1 VLSNL
6 IDVQAAAGWRAES
19 SIAAL
24 DASRP
29 CGFWATSLRGPVLG
43 GPVLGGTVLGG
54 TVLGGTVLGG
64 TVLGGTVLGGINALG
79 VARSHAAQGSLM
91 PWLPETSG
99 QTWAS
104 SKQDTR
110 KKYQH
115 ATRAAA
121 LGGSATGSHPVSW
134 DPV

>member
-6 IDVQAAAGWRAES
+6 PDVRAAAGWRAES

-24 DASRP
+24 DAARP
-29 CGFWATSLRGPVLG
+29 CGFGATWLRG
-43 GPVLGGTVLGG
+43 TV
-54 TVLGGTVLGG
+54 VGG

-79 VARSHAAQGSLM
+79 VARSSAAQGPLM
-91 PWLPETSG
+91 PWLPPTPG
-99 QTWAS
+99 QTSAAS
-104 SKQDTR
+104 RQDTR

>member
-1 VLSNL
+1 MLSNL
-6 IDVQAAAGWRAES
+6 PDVRAAAGWRAES

-24 DASRP
+24 DAARP
-29 CGFWATSLRGPVLG
+29 CGFGATWLRG
-43 GPVLGGTVLGG
+43 TV
-54 TVLGGTVLGG
+54 VGGTVLGG

-79 VARSHAAQGSLM
+79 VARSSAAQGPLM
-91 PWLPETSG
+91 PWLPPTPG
-99 QTWAS
+99 QTSAAS
-104 SKQDTR
+104 RQDTR

>member
-1 VLSNL
+1 MLSNL
-6 IDVQAAAGWRAES
+6 IDVRAAAGWRAES

-24 DASRP
+24 DTGRP
-29 CGFWATSLRGPVLG
+29 CGFGATLLW
-43 GPVLGGTVLGG
+43 
-54 TVLGGTVLGG
+54 G

-79 VARSHAAQGSLM
+79 VARSRAAQGPLM
-91 PWLPETSG
+91 PWLPQTPG
-99 QTWAS
+99 QTSLS
-104 SKQDTR
+104 SRQDTR

-115 ATRAAA
+115 ATRVAA

>member
-6 IDVQAAAGWRAES
+6 IDVRAAAGWRAES
-19 SIAAL
+19 SIATL
-24 DASRP
+24 DAARP
-29 CGFWATSLRGPVLG
+29 CGFGATRLR
-43 GPVLGGTVLGG
+43 GTVLGG
-54 TVLGGTVLGG
+54 TVLGSTALGG
-64 TVLGGTVLGGINALG
+64 TAPGGINALG
-79 VARSHAAQGSLM
+79 VARSSAAQGPLM
-91 PWLPETSG
+91 PWLPPTPG
-99 QTWAS
+99 QTSAAS
-104 SKQDTR
+104 RQDTR

>member
-6 IDVQAAAGWRAES
+6 IDVRAAAGWRAES

-24 DASRP
+24 DTGRP
-29 CGFWATSLRGPVLG
+29 CGFGATLLR
-43 GPVLGGTVLGG
+43 
-54 TVLGGTVLGG
+54 G

-79 VARSHAAQGSLM
+79 VARSRAAQGPLM
-91 PWLPETSG
+91 PG
-99 QTWAS
+99 QTSLS
-104 SKQDTR
+104 SRQDTR

-115 ATRAAA
+115 ATRVAA